1 MSTAPRKIYLASRS
15 PRRRELL
22 KQAGIAFDVL
32 LYREDPRRGLDVD
45 ESPLPD
51 EGPDVYVTR
60 MARTKVQAA
69 LTHLNQRR
77 LPALPVL
84 GADTT
89 VVIEGRILGKPR
101 DADDAAAMLTA
112 LADRTHEVMTA
123 VALGWHD
130 RIEERLSI
138 STVEFGSVSAR
149 DIARYVATGEPLDK
163 AGAYAIQGRAGAFVR
178 RIIGSYTGV
187 MGLPLFE
194 TAALLRAAGFSE
206 P

>member
-32 LYREDPRRGLDVD
+32 LYREDPRHGLDVD

-89 VVIEGRILGKPR
+89 VVIDGRILGKPR

-112 LADRTHEVMTA
+112 LAGRTHEVMTA
-123 VALGWHD
+123 VALGWQD
-130 RIEERLSI
+130 RLEERLSI
-138 STVEFGSVSAR
+138 STVEFGGVSAR

-163 AGAYAIQGRAGAFVR
+163 AGAYAIQGRAGTFVR

-206 P
+206 S